1 LTAGHKSVKGAAK
14 RKRKSEMI
22 DLHTHCIFSD
32 GELIPAELV
41 RRAKVAGYRAIALT
55 DHGDASNIDFIIPRI
70 ARVAR
75 ALGDAHGMAV
85 ICGIELTHVPPRDI
99 APLTLEARSLGAEI
113 VVVHGETIVEPV
125 MPGTN
130 RAALEAGAD
139 ILAHPGLIN
148 GEDVALAAS
157 RGIYLEVTT
166 RRGHCLAN
174 GHVVKMARQYGAPLI
189 MNTDT
194 HGPQDLVKKETAIL
208 IARGAGMDDGEVAA
222 MFKNSELLAKKA
234 GNIP

>member
-1 LTAGHKSVKGAAK
+1 
-14 RKRKSEMI
+14 MI

-55 DHGDASNIDFIIPRI
+55 DHGDASNIDFIVPRL
-70 ARVAR
+70 ARVAG
-75 ALGDAHGMAV
+75 ALGAAQGITV
-85 ICGIELTHVPPRDI
+85 ICGIELTHVPPREI
-99 APLTLEARSLGAEI
+99 AALAREARSLGARI

-130 RAALEAGAD
+130 RAALEAQVD
-139 ILAHPGLIN
+139 ILAHPGLI
-148 GEDVALAAS
+148 GEEEAALAAS
-157 RGIYLEVTT
+157 RGICLEVTT
-166 RRGHCLAN
+166 RRGHALAN
-174 GHVVKMARQYGAPLI
+174 GHVVRMARAHGAPLI

-194 HGPQDLVKKETAIL
+194 HGPQDLVTRETAVL
-208 IARGAGMDDGEVAA
+208 IARGAGMDAGEIAA

>member
-1 LTAGHKSVKGAAK
+1 
-14 RKRKSEMI
+14 MI

-70 ARVAR
+70 ARVTG
-75 ALGDAHGMAV
+75 ALGAAHGMAI

-99 APLTLEARSLGAEI
+99 APLALEARSLGARI

-130 RAALEAGAD
+130 RAALEAGVD
-139 ILAHPGLIN
+139 ILAHPGLIS

-157 RGIYLEVTT
+157 RGIFLEVTT

-174 GHVVKMARQYGAPLI
+174 GHVVKIARHYGAPLI

-222 MFKNSELLAKKA
+222 MLKNSELLAKKA

>member
-1 LTAGHKSVKGAAK
+1 LTAGHKSVKGAAR
-14 RKRKSEMI
+14 RKRESEMI

-70 ARVAR
+70 ARVTG
-75 ALGDAHGMAV
+75 ALGDAHGMAI

-99 APLTLEARSLGAEI
+99 APLALEARSLGARI

-130 RAALEAGAD
+130 RAALEAGVD
-139 ILAHPGLIN
+139 ILAHPGLIS

-157 RGIYLEVTT
+157 RGIFLEVTT

-174 GHVVKMARQYGAPLI
+174 GHVVKIARHYGAPLI